1 MPGSGNFIRR
11 KLLHAVEEVAVE
23 MVRWKVVGQTAV
35 LRPLELQE
43 VVERPQSEQQEVMER
58 QPSELQEV
66 LLIEQPV
73 LRHRREAVAHY
84 PVYLF
89 NSRSCPLSSQ
99 MG

>member
-1 MPGSGNFIRR
+1 MTRSIAEAMPGSGNFIQR

-23 MVRWKVVGQTAV
+23 MVRWKVLGQTAV
-35 LRPLELQE
+35 PRPLELQE
-43 VVERPQSEQQEVMER
+43 VVERPQQEVMER

-89 NSRSCPLSSQ
+89 NSRS
-99 MG
+99 